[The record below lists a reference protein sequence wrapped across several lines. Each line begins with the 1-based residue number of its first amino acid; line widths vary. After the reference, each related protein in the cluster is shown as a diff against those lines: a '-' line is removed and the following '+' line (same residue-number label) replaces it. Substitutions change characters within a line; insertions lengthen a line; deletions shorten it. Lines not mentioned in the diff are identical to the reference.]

1 MKNFRKNIA
10 VDASN
15 IVSGGGFVHLYNF
28 LEYYKKSYHKKFNL
42 YVFCNFYIFNKIKN
56 KSIIKINIGKLPSD
70 NIFFRFLWLF
80 FKLPKQLK
88 IYSCSTLFS
97 PGGLVFNR
105 NIKTILM
112 FRNLQPFQLQRNT
125 LYGVSLKSV
134 RVLLK
139 RMFFL
144 ISLRTANK
152 VIFLS
157 INAYKVCKKKI
168 KKNFKKIIIY
178 HGVIFKKNF
187 SFQNKY
193 LYKKKISFIYLSS
206 LEVYK
211 NHINLINAFNELK
224 KDFNLNLTI
233 IGNTTDQKTY
243 EKISNHVK
251 KINQENKFIFIKTN
265 ISHDET
271 IKLLS
276 RFDFGI
282 QASSCENFP
291 HTLIEMLS
299 NGLPVI
305 TSGIPVMKE
314 VLGGNY
320 IFFNEQNTADIV
332 RVVSD
337 FLQNKKYVDYLN
349 KRRKFFIKNFN
360 LRDQQKKLYNL
371 LAS

>member
-56 KSIIKINIGKLPSD
+56 KSIIKINIGKLASD

-88 IYSCSTLFS
+88 IYSCSTLFA
-97 PGGLVFNR
+97 PGGLVLNK

-112 FRNLQPFQLQRNT
+112 FRNLQPFQLQKNT
-125 LYGVSLKSV
+125 LYGVSWKSV

-139 RMFFL
+139 RVFFL
-144 ISLRTANK
+144 ISLRTAK
-152 VIFLS
+152 EIIFLS
-157 INAYKVCKKKI
+157 KNAYNVCKKKI
-168 KKNFKKIIIY
+168 KVDFKKTIICHGVNFKKKL
-178 HGVIFKKNF
+178 F
-187 SFQNKY
+187 FQNRY
-193 LYKKKISFIYLSS
+193 LYKKKVSFIYLSNI
-206 LEVYK
+206 EVYK

-224 KDFNLNLTI
+224 KNFNLNLTI
-233 IGNTTDQKTY
+233 IGQVTDKKTY
-243 EKISNHVK
+243 EKILNHIK
-251 KINQENKFIFIKTN
+251 KINQGNKFIYIKTN
-265 ISHDET
+265 LTNDEVL
-271 IKLLS
+271 KFLS
-276 RFDFGI
+276 RFDIGI

-299 NGLPVI
+299 KGLPVI

-314 VLGGNY
+314 VLGDNY
-320 IFFNEQNTADIV
+320 IFFDEQNTADIV
-332 RVVSD
+332 KVVSN

-360 LRDQQKKLYNL
+360 LREQQKKLYNL